1 MFFLQIV
8 TADGAVIEIGAEVYF
23 QVKDAVHSV
32 GNVQDLNHS
41 TRIICQTSLQ
51 KQLGK
56 QNLGDIESDRL
67 IMSKAIQVRKRIPG
81 SMADRLRWAM

>member
-1 MFFLQIV
+1 MIYLQIV

-56 QNLGDIESDRL
+56 QSLSDIESDRL
-67 IMSKAIQVRKRIPG
+67 IISKVIQVGKRIPG
-81 SMADRLRWAM
+81 RFVMVS